1 MVDNVTMHMDRNS
14 VNLKNLLNLRHTM
27 SGKNSIT
34 FFLQV
39 GMSNN
44 NVISNVSN
52 LYANLLQ
59 LMNN

>member
-27 SGKNSIT
+27 SDKNSIT

-52 LYANLLQ
+52 LCANLLQ